1 MYKVSDSYLRAIM
14 ASSVVA
20 SWSGTL
26 TTKDGKTY
34 AFEDADIMSDKSR
47 YTHEIC
53 ANTVLDIGTAYSAE
67 LVLGL
72 YLDIDRY
79 TLYNAEVKLYF
90 TLYLDDEGT
99 QKENVPLGIFTVKDT
114 ELSTNGVVLTAYD
127 AMQNFSTEASF
138 DLSGEP
144 YDFLNVACRSCGV
157 KLGMTQAEIRELPNG
172 RTSISTYNSKE
183 TISTWTDAVGYIAQ
197 FLGGYA
203 IIDTDGSL
211 VIRQYKT
218 TTTRVIDASWRYDLT
233 LSDYETKYR
242 AIKLYNMRE
251 KSYETYGSDV
261 VADGLVYTIG
271 KNPFLQFEQQST
283 RERIANNIL
292 GAINQFSYTP
302 YTAHVPLDPAL
313 QVGDILEFTG
323 GQAVEGK
330 KSVITS
336 IDLKLSSSMTIKG
349 VGENPRL
356 KAIQDSGGDSS
367 EEIAEISKDI
377 SKINGSI
384 NSLIYDFNTEP
395 IVVGQEETTV
405 AMIPYYV
412 TQDVDVEGHLKLNFK
427 ANGPSHLIIRFYD
440 DQVEELWSPIET
452 DIVKGDNEIGI
463 PHSYLDR
470 KVGYH
475 SAFVTVQCTLS
486 SFVLDTRGVYFTIN
500 AGSYAEPSDDLSMD
514 VLDLS
519 MRQLLESNG
528 PDQIWFVGLEN
539 GEFTLSHRNYDP
551 TNKQRIEITGVYN
564 AGKALTGACEF
575 DGEWVL
581 RLKENKYTL
590 ETQDKPW
597 IFWTN
602 TENVLFGQ
610 IGDLESTRV
619 TLDHDVINVSACKGY
634 SSTIYKAQDQG
645 LVVAYIKSDG
655 TAWYRQYVFNTDK
668 AQKIWMD
675 AVQLDDSKWTGIK
688 VTRLND
694 YRLSFELTSATDNLW
709 LITDRTYVNQA
720 MRPEIGITD
729 NNPSWS
735 GLTITGINDDF
746 SGNKS
751 AVSNNNADLTDE
763 TGVWKRAT
771 ELYVDFYFPIALIDP
786 DDIEH
791 LDKVFTVTLND
802 AAKASAGDNCEFSI
816 IDGPSWKGD
825 ASADRDNYKSYQE
838 WYKNH
843 NLDNITNGAP
853 YSATRRKSRLR
864 VTFKKPIQ
872 ASRITDAVVT
882 VGLNSDKIY
891 FSDNAMKYRLDVAS
905 WNWIFPRAIA
915 TIEHAYKESATDTF
929 IGTASIVP
937 KSVTVN
943 PEKYAE
949 SGVSHVLSKT
959 SLVAQQTTP
968 HNAPKRADT
977 CTASHIV
984 TATITVLQTG
994 ESPI

>member
-53 ANTVLDIGTAYSAE
+53 ANTVLDIGTAYSAG

-564 AGKALTGACEF
+564 AGKALAGACEF

-581 RLKENKYTL
+581 RTGADKFTL
-590 ETQDKPW
+590 ETDAEPW
-597 IFWTN
+597 IFW
-602 TENVLFGQ
+602 VA
-610 IGDLESTRV
+610 IDH
-619 TLDHDVINVSACKGY
+619 TLYAQHGSDEGSRFVMDIDVSSVHACKGY
-634 SSTIYKAQDQG
+634 SSQMYKSQDQG
-645 LVVAYIKSDG
+645 LVVVYVTNSGLVYYK
-655 TAWYRQYVFNTDK
+655 QYTLNTETDK
-668 AQKIWMD
+668 KVWSNAIQLAPNEIWTE
-675 AVQLDDSKWTGIK
+675 ANIH
-688 VTRLND
+688 RLND
-694 YRLSFELTSATDNLW
+694 YRLGFELANSSHNIWILTG
-709 LITDRTYVNQA
+709 RTYVGQSVY
-720 MRPEIGITD
+720 PE
-729 NNPSWS
+729 NANFNSNV
-735 GLTITGINDDF
+735 LTGFSFFNKDEIIDFTGKALLFSDPTAPQKVFQIRYAYPIKSRDDYF
-746 SGNKS
+746 SNAIEVYVNGNK
-751 AVSNNNADLTDE
+751 
-763 TGVWKRAT
+763 
-771 ELYVDFYFPIALIDP
+771 
-786 DDIEH
+786 
-791 LDKVFTVTLND
+791 
-802 AAKASAGDNCEFSI
+802 
-816 IDGPSWKGD
+816 
-825 ASADRDNYKSYQE
+825 
-838 WYKNH
+838 
-843 NLDNITNGAP
+843 
-853 YSATRRKSRLR
+853 
-864 VTFKKPIQ
+864 
-872 ASRITDAVVT
+872 
-882 VGLNSDKIY
+882 LNSDDY
-891 FSDNAMKYRLDVAS
+891 TVELHDNAIVIILKNEVAATRAKEALVKICVSAKDTDFYLSNGNTVNRLILDDAEYD
-905 WNWIFPRAIA
+905 W
-915 TIEHAYKESATDTF
+915 TIERK
-929 IGTASIVP
+929 I
-937 KSVTVN
+937 VTVN
-943 PEKYAE
+943 TTVDEKLPLNIQTGCQLVTRQIIDLE
-949 SGVSHVLSKT
+949 NMQNDSST
-959 SLVAQQTTP
+959 MLVAPVGSYTTTTIKHIDTAQTDSGSISASITSKIMTYMVGD
-968 HNAPKRADT
+968 AP
-977 CTASHIV
+977 I
-984 TATITVLQTG
+984 
-994 ESPI
+994 